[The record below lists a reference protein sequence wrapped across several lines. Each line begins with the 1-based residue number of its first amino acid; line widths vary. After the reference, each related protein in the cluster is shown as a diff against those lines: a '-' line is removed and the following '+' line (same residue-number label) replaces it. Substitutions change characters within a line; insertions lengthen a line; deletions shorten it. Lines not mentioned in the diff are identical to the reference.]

1 MKYLFILSMLLISV
15 FSYGQK
21 GNLYVGLELGPA
33 TIDLQSGGD
42 DNKSNIHF
50 GAMGEYFVGKHWSV
64 KAKLKYYEA
73 GLLRGAPCDGFGF
86 IEPNCSEDNRPRYKA
101 NMLGLPLMA
110 KWDIGNGR
118 FKGYFQ
124 GGMYVALELN
134 SDYQNDDFRFKKS
147 TLDYGFTSG
156 AGIQYGLYGD
166 RFILYAEGDYL
177 LGLQTKATAVN
188 ENFGNSI
195 KLRTSHF
202 SIGLKMKLK

>member
-1 MKYLFILSMLLISV
+1 MLVISGL
-15 FSYGQK
+15 SYGQK
-21 GNLYVGLELGPA
+21 GNLYVGLEFGPA

-50 GAMGEYFVGKHWSV
+50 GAMGEYFIFKHWSV
-64 KAKLKYYEA
+64 KAKLKYYEV
-73 GLLRGAPCDGFGF
+73 GILRGAPCEGFGF
-86 IEPNCSEDNRPRYKA
+86 IEPNCDENKRPRYKA
-101 NMLGLPLMA
+101 NMLGLPVMA

-118 FKGYFQ
+118 FKGYLQ
-124 GGMYVALELN
+124 AGMYAAVEMN
-134 SDYQNDDFRFKKS
+134 SEYQNDDFRFKKS
-147 TLDYGFTSG
+147 ALDYGFTSG

-166 RFILYAEGDYL
+166 RFIVYVEGDYL

-202 SIGLKMKLK
+202 NIGLKMKLE